1 MEEPDGPGEN
11 HCPSC
16 GEALNPSDR
25 FCPSCGTR
33 TDHPESQQPAASDG
47 DDFERSEDERGTD
60 SQTDTELQNGGW
72 EQSKPVDPQQQAGGG
87 SGDGEPV
94 ADGSP
99 GSPGAMRGRETPLRT
114 AGVGL
119 GLGILGPVFLIIGSI
134 LAGIVLSTLGV
145 PETAFI
151 ILGTSIGQILGFGG
165 VALGYLRRRGYEWA
179 DIRAYLGVRVPS
191 LRDLLVVVAGYVGIV
206 VSLIVVSIVAT
217 LFLPEPAQNE
227 GAQTAIENPEIIPA
241 MIVMML
247 LVVGPFEELLF
258 RGVVQNRLRENFDVF
273 PAIAIASAIF
283 AAVHVIALAG
293 SLTGML
299 VTVTILFFP
308 ATIFGFVYEYT
319 GNLVVPALLHGIHNS
334 VLLSLILLGPELEA
348 ESAFVVRDGLLSII
362 EAVGTVA
369 GTLPVAVGL

>member
-11 HCPSC
+11 RCESC
-16 GEALNPSDR
+16 GEALKPSDR
-25 FCPSCGTR
+25 FCPSCGTQ
-33 TDHPESQQPAASDG
+33 TDHSESQQQAASDS
-47 DDFERSEDERGTD
+47 DEFERSEDELGAD
-60 SQTDTELQNGGW
+60 SRADTELQNGGW
-72 EQSKPVDPQQQAGGG
+72 ERGDSVDPVAAR
-87 SGDGEPV
+87 SGYGEPV
-94 ADGSP
+94 DDGSP
-99 GSPGAMRGRETPLRT
+99 GSPGAMRGQESPLRT

-134 LAGIVLSTLGV
+134 LAGIVLSSLGV
-145 PETAFI
+145 SENAFI

-165 VALGYLRRRGYEWA
+165 VALGYLRRRGYEWD

-191 LRDLLVVVAGYVGIV
+191 LRELAVVIAGYVGIV
-206 VSLIVVSIVAT
+206 VSLIVISIIAT

-227 GAQTAIENPEIIPA
+227 GAQTAIENPSIIPA
-241 MIVMML
+241 MIVMMF

-283 AAVHVIALAG
+283 ASVHVIALAG

-308 ATIFGFVYEYT
+308 AMIFGYVYEYT
-319 GNLVVPALLHGIHNS
+319 GNLVVPALLHGTHNS
-334 VLLSLILLGPELEA
+334 ILLSLIWLGPRLE
-348 ESAFVVRDGLLSII
+348 EETAFVVRDGVLTLI
-362 EAVGTVA
+362 ETVHTVA
-369 GTLPVAVGL
+369 QITPITVSL